1 MTTHPSRSR
10 SSVTDT
16 VLFALSCAAVM
27 VHFVFSR
34 VFRDSLLGNDL
45 PVQKLPLLI
54 LIGTGVALALSV
66 SLSWLLRRG
75 GLGRVIRLAYLT
87 MAACEMFLAFVH
99 WPVQFAS
106 EVFYV
111 LVSASTAIGVS
122 LLWLLVSNWISS
134 EPDRKAHLVPMLLVS
149 GTAGGL
155 LAGVGLVHLRSA
167 ESFAGANLFL
177 ASMNIFTACLLS
189 FHRERIPVNDIDVRD
204 PRVHHKVKRA
214 RVVAISLAAA
224 TVLSATGSTLLDL
237 TYRITAAHQ
246 YTSRTAL
253 LHFFGYLQAGLAL
266 AAVMAQLGLARCKP
280 CMQSKSSMAMYAI
293 FGSAVAVLTALVP
306 SFVLLTA
313 VRTGEYAARNS
324 LFRFGA
330 EMTYAELPNQLRR
343 EVRPIIDVVGERVGD
358 SIAAGLLQALFW
370 LAHGVLPLRV
380 ILICLS
386 MICIVL
392 WKICDRIAIYT
403 HTRRMAAGPEP
414 SNEANLLVFTP
425 AEESEIG

>member
-1 MTTHPSRSR
+1 
-10 SSVTDT
+10 
-16 VLFALSCAAVM
+16 M

-54 LIGTGVALALSV
+54 VIGTGVALALSFAV
-66 SLSWLLRRG
+66 SRLLRRG
-75 GLGRVIRLAYLT
+75 RSGLVIQSAYLT
-87 MAACEMFLAFVH
+87 MAACEIVLAFVH
-99 WPVQFAS
+99 WPVQVVS

-122 LLWLLVSNWISS
+122 LVWLLVSNWISS
-134 EPDRKAHLVPMLLVS
+134 EPDRNAHRVPMLLVS
-149 GTAGGL
+149 GTAGGM
-155 LAGVGLVHLRSA
+155 LAGVGLVNLRFA
-167 ESFAGANLFL
+167 ESFAEANLFL
-177 ASMNIFTACLLS
+177 AAMNIFTWCLLR
-189 FHRERIPVNDIDVRD
+189 FHREQVPVEDTEVRD
-204 PRVHHKVKRA
+204 PRDHRRVKRA
-214 RVVAISLAAA
+214 RAVAISLAAA

-253 LHFFGYLQAGLAL
+253 LHFFGYLQAGLGL
-266 AAVMAQLGLARCKP
+266 AAVMAQLGLARFKAR
-280 CMQSKSSMAMYAI
+280 MHSNSSMALYAI
-293 FGSAVAVLTALVP
+293 LGSAVGVLTALVP

-330 EMTYAELPNQLRR
+330 EMTYTELPNQLRR

-358 SIAAGLLQALFW
+358 SIAAGLLQSAFW

-386 MICIVL
+386 LICIVL
-392 WKICDRIAIYT
+392 WKVCDRIAIYT
-403 HTRRMAAGPEP
+403 QARRMAPLFEP
-414 SNEANLLVFTP
+414 MSEEKLLVYAP
-425 AEESEIG
+425 AEENKIG

>member
-1 MTTHPSRSR
+1 
-10 SSVTDT
+10 
-16 VLFALSCAAVM
+16 M

-54 LIGTGVALALSV
+54 VIGTGVALALSF
-66 SLSWLLRRG
+66 SISRLLRRG
-75 GLGRVIRLAYLT
+75 GLGRVIQLAYLT
-87 MAACEMFLAFVH
+87 MAACEIVLAFVH
-99 WPVQFAS
+99 WPVQLVS

-122 LLWLLVSNWISS
+122 LVWLLVSNWISS
-134 EPDRKAHLVPMLLVS
+134 EPDRKAHLVPMFLLS
-149 GTAGGL
+149 GTAGGM
-155 LAGVGLVHLRSA
+155 LAGVGLVHLRFA

-177 ASMNIFTACLLS
+177 ASMNILTSCLLS
-189 FHRERIPVNDIDVRD
+189 FHRERVPVEDTDVRD
-204 PRVHHKVKRA
+204 PRDHRRVNRA
-214 RVVAISLAAA
+214 RAVAISLAAA
-224 TVLSATGSTLLDL
+224 TVLGATGSTLLDL

-253 LHFFGYLQAGLAL
+253 LHFFGYLQAGLGL
-266 AAVMAQLGLARCKP
+266 TAVMAQLGLARFKAR
-280 CMQSKSSMAMYAI
+280 MHSNSSMALYAI
-293 FGSAVAVLTALVP
+293 LGSAVGVLTALVP

-313 VRTGEYAARNS
+313 IRTGEYAARNS

-330 EMTYAELPNQLRR
+330 EMTYTELPHQLRR

-358 SIAAGLLQALFW
+358 SIAAGLLQSVFW
-370 LAHGVLPLRV
+370 FAHGVLPLRV

-392 WKICDRIAIYT
+392 WKVCDRIAIYT
-403 HTRRMAAGPEP
+403 QARRMAPVFEP
-414 SNEANLLVFTP
+414 MSEEKLLVYAP
-425 AEESEIG
+425 AEESKIG